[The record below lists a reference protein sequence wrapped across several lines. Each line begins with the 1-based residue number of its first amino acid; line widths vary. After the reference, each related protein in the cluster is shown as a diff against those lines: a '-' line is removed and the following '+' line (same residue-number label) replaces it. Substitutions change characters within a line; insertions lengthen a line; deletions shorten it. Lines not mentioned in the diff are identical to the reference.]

1 MQVPLYAERNGSIAF
16 LRLCLRTQKKIPY
29 EEGTKCFKFGDGLK
43 VKSLKKVTL
52 PCVIAKMNVEII
64 SDVVDADIPLLLS
77 KTAMKR
83 ARMTLNFNNDTAE
96 MFGKRI
102 KFLCTMSGHYHVPI
116 SRPPPDR
123 GKLRHI
129 LFLNNID
136 KKGKVEKL
144 KIATKLHKQ
153 FSHPSAK
160 KLCDLVKSASLKD
173 AEFIDILMKLPLTCQ
188 TCIRYKKPA
197 PRPVVGFPLGTYF
210 NQTVAMDI
218 KEIKRHKVLHLVDH
232 ATRYSV
238 AVRLPSKEST
248 DILTAIF
255 KHWIAYFGAPGAFL
269 TDNGREFDNQFFQ
282 DMAQNLNIVVH
293 TTAAQSPWS
302 NGLNE
307 RHNGVLGEMVMKTL
321 EDARCNF
328 EVALSWA
335 VNAKNTLHNSH
346 GYSPNQLA
354 FGKNPNLPSL
364 LNNQLPALEGVSNS
378 EIVADNLNAMHAA
391 RKGFIECEASEKLR

>member
-1 MQVPLYAERNGSIAF
+1 
-16 LRLCLRTQKKIPY
+16 
-29 EEGTKCFKFGDGLK
+29 
-43 VKSLKKVTL
+43 
-52 PCVIAKMNVEII
+52 
-64 SDVVDADIPLLLS
+64 
-77 KTAMKR
+77 
-83 ARMTLNFNNDTAE
+83 
-96 MFGKRI
+96 
-102 KFLCTMSGHYHVPI
+102 
-116 SRPPPDR
+116 
-123 GKLRHI
+123 
-129 LFLNNID
+129 
-136 KKGKVEKL
+136 
-144 KIATKLHKQ
+144 
-153 FSHPSAK
+153 
-160 KLCDLVKSASLKD
+160 
-173 AEFIDILMKLPLTCQ
+173 
-188 TCIRYKKPA
+188 
-197 PRPVVGFPLGTYF
+197 
-210 NQTVAMDI
+210 MDM

-269 TDNGREFDNQFFQ
+269 TDNGREFDNQFFR
-282 DMAQNLNIVVH
+282 DMAQNLNIVVR

-307 RHNGVLGEMVMKTL
+307 RHYGVLGEMVMKTL

-335 VNAKNTLHNSH
+335 VNAKNTRHNSH
-346 GYSPNQLA
+346 GYIPNQLV

-364 LNNQLPALEGVSNS
+364 LNNQLPALEGVSNG